1 MIEREPEI
9 HRRPSVRSRLLTI
22 SGTVT
27 TSEVTEVVL
36 LDINP
41 TTLLYYQAQLNKGVS
56 KLYLFCSAAKSLASR
71 RCARSFADLG
81 E

>member
-1 MIEREPEI
+1 MIERESEI

-22 SGTVT
+22 SGTVM
-27 TSEVTEVVL
+27 TSEVTVVL
-36 LDINP
+36 LDIIS
-41 TTLLYYQAQLNKGVS
+41 TTLLCYQAQLNKGVS